1 MKMRHIVTAISM
13 ATPVV
18 VMLAAGVHGA
28 AHAEAILQTTGGL
41 VNGTVETD
49 ADHFTSLRLRAA
61 GLTEFTSS
69 LEYRGVAALET
80 RYSQS
85 GWSRNVA
92 GVTLLWRNQDPKT
105 LAGINAEIGA
115 VKVAGHLRPIGDV
128 TWSLRPA
135 PETGIELI
143 AAAGLVETQ
152 QAIKEGIGHTFLG
165 ASLEQQLAPRLTAIG
180 LVASQQFT
188 DGNRR
193 THIRGRLIWDML
205 PEQGVNLQARWR
217 GFRSSQDGIA
227 GAYFDPARYAQW
239 LLMAGFRK
247 RYSGWLATGGLGAGR
262 ETIHDG
268 GTVNHPA
275 YLAELRAEKSIAG
288 DAFVSVQ
295 TQYLRSAGF
304 SNSPDYWFATFG
316 VSLIVPFK

>member
-1 MKMRHIVTAISM
+1 MKMRHMLKAMSM
-13 ATPVV
+13 ATRVV
-18 VMLAAGVHGA
+18 AMLAAGVHGA
-28 AHAEAILQTTGGL
+28 AQAEAISPTTGGL
-41 VNGTVETD
+41 VSGNVETD
-49 ADHFTSLRLRAA
+49 ADHFTTLRLRAT

-69 LEYRGVAALET
+69 LEYRGVAARDT

-92 GVTLLWRNQDPKT
+92 GVSLLWRSQDRQT

-115 VKVAGHLRPIGDV
+115 VKVAGHLRPVGDV
-128 TWSLRPA
+128 TWSLRPT
-135 PETGIELI
+135 PQTGVELI

-152 QAIKEGIGHTFLG
+152 SAIQQGIGYTFWG

-188 DGNRR
+188 DGNHR
-193 THIRGRLIWDML
+193 THLRGRLIWDML

-217 GFRSSQDGIA
+217 GFRSSQEGVA
-227 GAYFDPARYAQW
+227 GAYFDPERYGQW
-239 LLMAGFRK
+239 LLMTGFRK

-268 GTVNHPA
+268 GTINHPA

-288 DAFVSVQ
+288 DALVSVQ

-316 VSLIVPFK
+316 VSLIVPFR

>member
-1 MKMRHIVTAISM
+1 MNIRHLLRAVSM
-13 ATPVV
+13 ATPIVA
-18 VMLAAGVHGA
+18 MLAATVQGA
-28 AHAEAILQTTGGL
+28 AQAQAITQTTGVLAG
-41 VNGTVETD
+41 GIVETD

-85 GWSRNVA
+85 GWNRNAA
-92 GVTLLWRNQDPKT
+92 GVSLLWRSQDRET

-135 PETGIELI
+135 PQTGIELL

-152 QAIKEGIGHTFLG
+152 SAIKQGIGYTFWG
-165 ASLEQQLAPRLTAIG
+165 ASLEQQLATRLTAIG

-188 DGNRR
+188 DGNHR
-193 THIRGRLIWDML
+193 THVRGRLIWDVL

-217 GFRSSQDGIA
+217 GFRSGQDGVT
-227 GAYFDPARYAQW
+227 GAYFDPERYGQW
-239 LLMAGFRK
+239 LLMTGFRK
-247 RYSGWLATGGLGAGR
+247 RFSGWLATGGLGAGR
-262 ETIHDG
+262 ETIQDI
-268 GTVNHPA
+268 GTITHPA

-288 DAFVSVQ
+288 DALVSVQ
-295 TQYLRSAGF
+295 TLYTRSAGF